1 MAKIDEII
9 STFQSVDESMRLEVL
24 LDYAKKLPELPDDLA
39 AEADSDNALVPECM
53 TPVWLWVRP
62 ENGHA
67 RIHARVAEEAPTVKG
82 MLSVIIHGYDEAS
95 PDELANLPD
104 TMINDLGLSRLIR
117 MNRAVGL
124 GAIIERIRRQ
134 ARRLKE
140 HAI

>member
-1 MAKIDEII
+1 MDEIAE
-9 STFQSVDESMRLEVL
+9 TFQSVDEPMRLDVL

-39 AEADSDNALVPECM
+39 AEADSDDALVPECM

-82 MLSVIIHGYDEAS
+82 MISVLIHGYDHAS
-95 PDELANLPD
+95 PEELAAIPD
-104 TMINDLGLSRLIR
+104 TLINDLGLSRLIR

-124 GAIIERIRRQ
+124 GAIIERVRRQ
-134 ARRLKE
+134 ARTMQE
-140 HAI
+140 QAS

>member
-1 MAKIDEII
+1 MANIDEII
-9 STFQSVDESMRLEVL
+9 STFQSVDEPMRLDVL

-39 AEADSDNALVPECM
+39 AEADSDDALVPECM
-53 TPVWLWVRP
+53 TPVWLWVRH

-95 PDELANLPD
+95 PDELAGIPD
-104 TMINDLGLSRLIR
+104 TLINNLGLSRLIR

-124 GAIIERIRRQ
+124 GAIIERVRRQ
-134 ARRLKE
+134 AREMKE
-140 HAI
+140 HAT

>member
-1 MAKIDEII
+1 
-9 STFQSVDESMRLEVL
+9 MRLEVL

-82 MLSVIIHGYDEAS
+82 MLSVIIHGYDKAS